1 VTPDEINE
9 IGTRIVTMARL
20 YLLREGFTVEDD
32 TLPERAYQ
40 PLSTGP
46 IAGKAMT
53 PHMLREAM
61 QRYFVRIGWD
71 ERGVPIND
79 SLKKLGLSDM
89 LVLSADRSKLGAG
102 DE

>member
-1 VTPDEINE
+1 
-9 IGTRIVTMARL
+9 
-20 YLLREGFTVEDD
+20 
-32 TLPERAYQ
+32 
-40 PLSTGP
+40 
-46 IAGKAMT
+46 MT